1 MEKEIRE
8 LFDYRI
14 RLLRDQT
21 AHKKTERV
29 PIMANTQQWL
39 YLDAG
44 YSQLEAGRDYAK
56 CEDSGRKFLSKYK
69 VDLLYGADCVR
80 NPTMIYDALGQSASW
95 TVSEDGNNVNAI
107 FEDEMMHADEYDEM
121 IADYEK
127 TVWEKCLMR
136 TFPRLREFSLD
147 QFVHAVQVTANH
159 FATKSRITATLR
171 EEFGA
176 ADPTMVIMSGCG
188 FVNDL
193 FNTYRGIK
201 GLSIDLRR
209 QPEKVYELCAIR
221 DEISN
226 NAIIAQL
233 EAMPEGM
240 DMEQPWDMM
249 AGSLAHTILSRKHFE
264 NLIFSNMKKVFSV
277 AIAHGK
283 QIHMNTEGSIL
294 RFADCFQEF
303 PKGYLNCIIE
313 MDDPF
318 EIRKQIPNIAITGG
332 LSVDI
337 MGNGTPQECVDMA
350 KRAIDGLAVDGGLW
364 LSPNKFVTYDY
375 DMKSEN
381 LSAVCDFV
389 VDYRG

>member
-1 MEKEIRE
+1 MDKQTQE

-14 RLLRDQT
+14 KILRDQT
-21 AHKKTERV
+21 AHKKTDRV

-69 VDLLYGADCVR
+69 VDLLYGADRVR
-80 NPTMIYDALGQSASW
+80 NPTMIYDALGQSDTWS
-95 TVSEDGNNVNAI
+95 VSEDGNNVNAI
-107 FEDEMMHADEYDEM
+107 FEDEMMKADEYDEM

-127 TVWEKCLMR
+127 TVWEKCWMR
-136 TFPRLREFSLD
+136 TFPKLKEYDLD
-147 QFVHAVQVTANH
+147 QFVNAVKVTANH
-159 FATKSRITATLR
+159 FAVKSQITATLR

-176 ADPTMVIMSGCG
+176 ADPTKVVMTGCG

-193 FNTYRGIK
+193 FNFYRGIK

-209 QPEKVYELCAIR
+209 RPDKVYELCAAR

-226 NAIIAQL
+226 NQIIAQI

-240 DMEQPWDMM
+240 DMNEPWDLM
-249 AGSLAHTILSRKHFE
+249 ASSLAHVILSEKHFE
-264 NLIFSNMKKVFSV
+264 KLIYSNMEKVFKV
-277 AIAHGK
+277 AEDHGK
-283 QIHMNTEGSIL
+283 QVHMNTEGSIL
-294 RFADCFQEF
+294 RFADYFRNF
-303 PKGYLNCIIE
+303 KKGTLNCIIE
-313 MDDPF
+313 MDSPY
-318 EIRKQIPNIAITGG
+318 EIRKEIPNIAITGG
-332 LSVDI
+332 LSVDT
-337 MGNGTPQECVDMA
+337 MGNGTPEECVDMA
-350 KRAIDGLAVDGGLW
+350 KKAIDELAVDGGLW
-364 LSPNKFVTYDY
+364 LSPNKFVTYAY

-381 LSAVCDFV
+381 LKAVCDFV

>member
-1 MEKEIRE
+1 MDKEIKE

-14 RLLRDQT
+14 RILRDQT
-21 AHKKTERV
+21 AHKKTDRV

-56 CEDSGRKFLSKYK
+56 CEDSGRKFLTKYK

-80 NPTMIYDALGQSASW
+80 NPTMIYDALGQNNTWSMDES
-95 TVSEDGNNVNAI
+95 GNNVNAI
-107 FEDEMMHADEYDEM
+107 FEDDMMRADEYDEM
-121 IADYEK
+121 ITDYEK
-127 TVWEKCLMR
+127 TVWEKCWMR
-136 TFPRLREFSLD
+136 TFPRLREYDLD

-176 ADPTMVIMSGCG
+176 ADPTNTIGASSG
-188 FVNDL
+188 FVNNL
-193 FNTYRGIK
+193 FNFYRGIK

-209 QPEKVYELCAIR
+209 RPEKVYELCAIR
-221 DEISN
+221 DEIAN
-226 NAIIAQL
+226 NATIAKI
-233 EAMPEGM
+233 EAKPYGM
-240 DMEQPWDMM
+240 DMEQPWDIML
-249 AGSLAHTILSRKHFE
+249 GSLAHVILSEKHFE
-264 NLIFSNMKKVFSV
+264 KLIYANIKKIFQC
-277 AIAHGK
+277 ATEHGK
-283 QIHMNTEGSIL
+283 QVHMNTEGSIL
-294 RFADCFQEF
+294 RFADFFREF
-303 PKGYLNCIIE
+303 PKGTLNCIIE
-313 MDDPF
+313 MDDPV

-332 LSVDI
+332 LSVDV

-350 KRAIDGLAVDGGLW
+350 KRAIDALAVDGGLW

-389 VDYRG
+389 LDYRG